1 MVQLKT
7 ITDTIHGTIRLEPLT
22 LDLLETLELQRLNSI
37 RQLGLTYLVFPG
49 ANHSRVEHCLGVGH
63 VASEMAKALSLAEG
77 ERKLVQA
84 AGLLHDVGHG
94 PFSHTLEHVLSRE
107 LAVDHMH
114 LTQRIITGDDD
125 NVSPEDRSAFR
136 ETLRIH
142 EVLQRH
148 DVDSEAV
155 AALIRG
161 PTERGERWIV
171 PGTTKGPPRY
181 LGQIVHSP
189 MDADQLDY
197 LMRDAH
203 YTGASHGTIDFPRLL
218 QTLRTYRGEL
228 ALDRKG
234 LPALEGMLVARG
246 LMYSSV
252 YFHKTVRIAEQMLA
266 RAVERSEAPMAEVQK
281 MVDHELLTW
290 LLRRGPFQ
298 RDIALRLKY
307 RKLYKRVL
315 ASGREDLTDE
325 TRAILTAFKDPAERR
340 RVEDRIARRAG
351 LSPGEVIIDV
361 PLPELLLSEPRIAKT
376 EVPILDDDTAKPFS
390 KISPLGRALQLRQV
404 VDWVV
409 MVAAPAHAAAAVRKA
424 ATSALAGRP

>member
-1 MVQLKT
+1 MADLKT
-7 ITDTIHGTIRLEPLT
+7 ITDTVHGTIRLDPLT
-22 LDLLETLELQRLNSI
+22 LELLETLELQRLNSI

-63 VASEMAKALSLAEG
+63 VAGEMARSLELSAD

-125 NVSPEDRSAFR
+125 NVSPDDRRAFPDVR
-136 ETLRIH
+136 RIH
-142 EVLQRH
+142 QVLEKH
-148 DVDSEAV
+148 GVDPSAV

-161 PTERGERWIV
+161 PSERGASLLI
-171 PGTTKGPPRY
+171 PGTRKESNRY
-181 LGQIVHSP
+181 LAQIIHSP
-189 MDADQLDY
+189 MDADQIDY

-203 YTGASHGTIDFPRLL
+203 YTGAPHGTIDFSRLL

-252 YFHKTVRIAEQMLA
+252 YFHKTVRIAEEMLS
-266 RAVERSEAPMAEVQK
+266 RAVERSEAPIGEIQK
-281 MVDHELLTW
+281 MVDHELLNW
-290 LLRRGPFQ
+290 LVHQGPFQ
-298 RDIALRLKY
+298 REIALRLKY

-315 ASGREDLTDE
+315 ASDRDELTDA
-325 TRAILTAFKDPAERR
+325 TRSVLASFKDPEERR

-351 LSPGEVIIDV
+351 LEPGQVIIDV

-376 EVPILDDDTAKPFS
+376 EVPILDDGEVKPFS
-390 KISPLGRALQLRQV
+390 KVSSLGRALQVRQV

-409 MVAAPAHAAAAVRKA
+409 MVAAPASSVTAVRKA
-424 ATSALAGRP
+424 SASTLSG